1 MRVQGRLAAVAKVA
15 GVRAVLKCSEQCI
28 LNRGGLLLKTNMAKH
43 HQSGEHQCSWVGNSL
58 ASNVRRGAVDC
69 FKDGDIATDVCTR
82 SEAEP
87 AHKTSG
93 KITDNVALQVGEH
106 HHLVL
111 RWLHHQVHAQSIN
124 DHVGRGDA
132 WVFQGH
138 GAESFQEQ
146 TISHLH
152 DVGLVRTVHRVNPH
166 ALGSLKC
173 EAEHFITARRGDD
186 ALGDHHIVGEA
197 VLNAAVGVLDI
208 LTHDGKVKIDASL
221 AVRRDHARQ
230 CAKVPI
236 VGVCAP
242 HLARRNVDGLTATA
256 GRRSHGSLE
265 ENAKILDDAN
275 GLISHAARVAACKDR
290 FAHFNRNEFHQLAD
304 SRRSKEFQ
312 GGSHDFWSDSVASS
326 KRNTHES
333 IPSREGGW
341 PRGRGS

>member
-1 MRVQGRLAAVAKVA
+1 M
-15 GVRAVLKCSEQCI
+15 
-28 LNRGGLLLKTNMAKH
+28 
-43 HQSGEHQCSWVGNSL
+43 
-58 ASNVRRGAVDC
+58 
-69 FKDGDIATDVCTR
+69 
-82 SEAEP
+82 
-87 AHKTSG
+87 
-93 KITDNVALQVGEH
+93 
-106 HHLVL
+106 
-111 RWLHHQVHAQSIN
+111 RWLHHQVHAECIN
-124 DHVGRGDA
+124 DHVGRGNA

-146 TISHLH
+146 AVSHLH
-152 DVGLVRTVHRVNPH
+152 DVGLVGAVHGVNPH
-166 ALGSLKC
+166 ALGSFKC

-186 ALGDHHIVGEA
+186 ALGDHHIVTEA
-197 VLNAAVGVLDI
+197 MFNTAVGVLDI
-208 LTHDGKVKIDASL
+208 FTHDGKVKLNARL
-221 AVRRDHARQ
+221 AVWGDHARQ

-242 HLARRNVDGLTATA
+242 HLARRDVDGLPATA

-275 GLISHAARVAACKDR
+275 RLISHAARVAACKDG
-290 FAHFNRNEFHQLAD
+290 FAHFNRNEFHQFAD

-333 IPSREGGW
+333 IPSREGGG